1 MTEDATMDVT
11 LKYVVLLILILGTIL
26 VIIFENRNPVKTIAW
41 CLVLIFLP
49 VIGLTLYV
57 LFGMDNRHRRLIKE
71 EDLSCLKEITEMTQS
86 DDIVSEMPIPHKPLA
101 DMLCKMN
108 MSFLLS
114 GNDVEIMTD
123 FQTMSDRL
131 IADIEGARHHINML
145 FFKFEDDAAGRRIA
159 DALIR
164 KSEEGVQVR
173 LIYDDAGNLM
183 VPRRFYRKLRKHGI
197 KVRGFIRIFLPI
209 LSRDYNSRNHR
220 KVVVIDGRVGYMG
233 GMNIAQRYAEGL
245 KWGIWRD
252 THMRITGP
260 AVSELQTSFLT
271 DWKFTGGDEPDLA
284 PMYPYNPPSGN
295 TLMQIVTGGPMDKW
309 NVMMQAYMTAISSA
323 RCYAFLQSPYFI
335 PPEPIMKTL
344 QNAALS
350 GVDVR
355 VMIPYRGDK
364 GVLPPWASRSYIKDA
379 LNAGI
384 RIYLYRKG
392 YMHAKTLVIDDSLVT
407 IGSTNIDFRG
417 FEQDFE
423 INAFMYDESL
433 ARQYHD
439 VFIEDQNDAELID
452 PLEWDKRPFID
463 KAKESVARV
472 FSPLL

>member
-1 MTEDATMDVT
+1 MDFT
-11 LKYVVLLILILGTIL
+11 LKHIVVLTVILGTIF
-26 VIIFENRNPVKTIAW
+26 VIISENRNPVKTIAW
-41 CLVLIFLP
+41 CMVLTFMP
-49 VIGLTLYV
+49 VIGLILYI
-57 LFGMDNRHRRLIKE
+57 LFGMGNRHRKLVKD
-71 EDLSCLKEITEMTQS
+71 EDLSRFKDVTEIIQS
-86 DDIVSEMPIPHKPLA
+86 DEIISDLPARHKPLA
-101 DMLCKMN
+101 EMLYRMN
-108 MSFLLS
+108 RSYPLN
-114 GNDVEIMTD
+114 GNNVEIMTD
-123 FQTMSDRL
+123 FRTMSDRL
-131 IADIEGARHHINML
+131 VSDIEVARHHINML

-164 KSEEGVQVR
+164 KAEEGVQIR

-183 VPRRFYRKLRKHGI
+183 VPRRFYRRLRQHGI
-197 KVRGFIRIFLPI
+197 QVRGFMRIFLPI

-220 KVVVIDGRVGYMG
+220 KVVVIDGEVGYMG

-252 THMRITGP
+252 THIRITGP

-271 DWKFTGGDEPDLA
+271 DWKFTKGDEPDLDS
-284 PMYPYNPPSGN
+284 MYPYNPPCGN
-295 TLMQIVTGGPMDKW
+295 TLMQIVTGGPMGKW
-309 NVMMQAYMTAISSA
+309 NVMMQAYMTAIASA
-323 RCYAFLQSPYFI
+323 RRHAYLQSPYFI

-364 GVLPPWASRSYIKDA
+364 GILPPWASRSYIKEA

-384 RIYLYRKG
+384 RIYLYKKG
-392 YMHAKTLVIDDSLVT
+392 YMHAKTMTIDDSLVT

-417 FEQDFE
+417 FDQDFE
-423 INAFMYDESL
+423 INAFMYDGRL
-433 ARQYHD
+433 AVQQREI
-439 VFIEDQNDAELID
+439 FLEDQKDAELID
-452 PLEWDKRPFID
+452 PLEWDKRPLTD

-472 FSPLL
+472 FSPVL

>member
-1 MTEDATMDVT
+1 MDFA
-11 LKYVVLLILILGTIL
+11 LKQVFVLTIILGTIL
-26 VIIFENRNPVKTIAW
+26 VIISENRNPVKTIAW
-41 CLVLIFLP
+41 CVVLAFMP
-49 VIGLTLYV
+49 VIGLLLYI

-71 EDLSCLKEITEMTQS
+71 DDLSRLKGITEIIQGEDISSDIPTQY
-86 DDIVSEMPIPHKPLA
+86 KPLA
-101 DMLCKMN
+101 GMLHKMN
-108 MSFLLS
+108 RAYPLS
-114 GNDVEIMTD
+114 GNKVEIITD

-131 IADIEGARHHINML
+131 IADIGSARQHINML
-145 FFKFEDDAAGRRIA
+145 FFKFEDDEVGRRIA
-159 DALIR
+159 DALI
-164 KSEEGVQVR
+164 KKAEEGVQVR

-183 VPRRFYRKLRKHGI
+183 VPRRFYKKLRKHGLQ
-197 KVRGFIRIFLPI
+197 VRGFIKIFLPI

-220 KVVVIDGRVGYMG
+220 KVVVIDGKVGYMG

-252 THMRITGP
+252 TQIRIMGP

-271 DWKFTGGDEPDLA
+271 DWKFTKGDTPDLGL
-284 PMYPYNPPSGN
+284 MYPYNAPCGN

-309 NVMMQAYMTAISSA
+309 NAMMQAYMTAIVSA
-323 RCYAFLQSPYFI
+323 RSYAYLQSPYFI
-335 PPEPIMKTL
+335 PPEPIMKVL

-364 GVLPPWASRSYIKDA
+364 GVLPPLASRSYIKEA

-384 RIYLYRKG
+384 SMYLYRKG

-407 IGSTNIDFRG
+407 IGSTNLDFRG

-423 INAFMYDESL
+423 INAFMYDENL
-433 ARQYHD
+433 ARQQHD
-439 VFIEDQNDAELID
+439 LFIEDQKDAELID
-452 PLEWDKRPFID
+452 PLEWDKRPLLD
-463 KAKESVARV
+463 KAKESAARI
-472 FSPLL
+472 FSQVL

>member
-1 MTEDATMDVT
+1 MDFA
-11 LKYVVLLILILGTIL
+11 LKQVFVLTIILGTIL
-26 VIIFENRNPVKTIAW
+26 VIISENRNPVKTIAW
-41 CLVLIFLP
+41 CVVLAFMP
-49 VIGLTLYV
+49 VIGLLLYI

-71 EDLSCLKEITEMTQS
+71 DDLSRLKGITEIIQGEDISS
-86 DDIVSEMPIPHKPLA
+86 DIPAQYKPLA
-101 DMLCKMN
+101 GMLHKMN
-108 MSFLLS
+108 RAYPLS
-114 GNDVEIMTD
+114 GNNVEIITD

-131 IADIEGARHHINML
+131 IADIGSARQHINML
-145 FFKFEDDAAGRRIA
+145 FFKFEDDEVGRRIA
-159 DALIR
+159 DALI
-164 KSEEGVQVR
+164 KKAEEGVQVR

-183 VPRRFYRKLRKHGI
+183 VPRRFYKKLRKHGLQ
-197 KVRGFIRIFLPI
+197 VRGFIKIFLPI

-220 KVVVIDGRVGYMG
+220 KVVVIDGKVGYMG

-252 THMRITGP
+252 TQIRIMGP

-271 DWKFTGGDEPDLA
+271 DWKFTKGDTPDLGL
-284 PMYPYNPPSGN
+284 MYPYNAPCGN

-309 NVMMQAYMTAISSA
+309 NAMMQAYMTAIVSA
-323 RCYAFLQSPYFI
+323 RSYAYLQSPYFI
-335 PPEPIMKTL
+335 PPEPIMKVL

-364 GVLPPWASRSYIKDA
+364 GVLPPWASRSYIKEA

-384 RIYLYRKG
+384 RMYLYRKG

-407 IGSTNIDFRG
+407 IGSTNLDFRG

-423 INAFMYDESL
+423 INAFMYDENL
-433 ARQYHD
+433 ARQQHD
-439 VFIEDQNDAELID
+439 LFLEDQKDAELID
-452 PLEWDKRPFID
+452 PLEWDKRPLLD
-463 KAKESVARV
+463 KAKESAARI
-472 FSPLL
+472 FSQVL

>member
-1 MTEDATMDVT
+1 MDFA
-11 LKYVVLLILILGTIL
+11 LKQVFFLTIIFGTIL
-26 VIIFENRNPVKTIAW
+26 VIISENRNPVKTIAW
-41 CLVLIFLP
+41 CVVLAFMP
-49 VIGLTLYV
+49 VIGLLLYI

-71 EDLSCLKEITEMTQS
+71 DDLSRLKGITEIIQGEDISS
-86 DDIVSEMPIPHKPLA
+86 DIPAQYKPLA
-101 DMLCKMN
+101 GMLHKMN
-108 MSFLLS
+108 RAYPLS
-114 GNDVEIMTD
+114 GNNVEIITD

-131 IADIEGARHHINML
+131 IADIGSARQHINML
-145 FFKFEDDAAGRRIA
+145 FFKFEDDEVGRRIA
-159 DALIR
+159 DALI
-164 KSEEGVQVR
+164 KKAEEGVQVR

-183 VPRRFYRKLRKHGI
+183 VPRRFYKKLRKHGLQ
-197 KVRGFIRIFLPI
+197 VRGFIKIFLPI

-220 KVVVIDGRVGYMG
+220 KVVVIDGKVGYMG

-252 THMRITGP
+252 TQIRIMGP

-271 DWKFTGGDEPDLA
+271 DWKFTKGDTPDLGL
-284 PMYPYNPPSGN
+284 MYPYNAPCGN

-309 NVMMQAYMTAISSA
+309 NAMMQAYMTAIVSA
-323 RCYAFLQSPYFI
+323 RSYAYLQSPYFI
-335 PPEPIMKTL
+335 PPEPIMKVL

-364 GVLPPWASRSYIKDA
+364 GVLPPWASRSYIKEA

-384 RIYLYRKG
+384 RMYLYRKG

-407 IGSTNIDFRG
+407 IGSTNLDFRG

-423 INAFMYDESL
+423 INAFMYDENL
-433 ARQYHD
+433 ARQQHD
-439 VFIEDQNDAELID
+439 LFIEDQKDAELID
-452 PLEWDKRPFID
+452 PLEWDKRPLLD
-463 KAKESVARV
+463 KAKESAARI
-472 FSPLL
+472 FSQVL

>member
-1 MTEDATMDVT
+1 MDFI
-11 LKYVVLLILILGTIL
+11 LKHIVVLTVILGTIF
-26 VIIFENRNPVKTIAW
+26 VIISENRNPVKTIAW
-41 CLVLIFLP
+41 CMVLTFMP
-49 VIGLTLYV
+49 VIGLILYI
-57 LFGMDNRHRRLIKE
+57 LFGMGNRHRKLVKD
-71 EDLSCLKEITEMTQS
+71 EDLSRFKDVTEIIQS
-86 DDIVSEMPIPHKPLA
+86 DEIISDLPARHKPLA
-101 DMLCKMN
+101 EMLYRMN
-108 MSFLLS
+108 RSYPLN
-114 GNDVEIMTD
+114 GNNVEIMTD
-123 FQTMSDRL
+123 FRTMSDRL
-131 IADIEGARHHINML
+131 VSDIEVARHHINML

-164 KSEEGVQVR
+164 KAEEGVQIR

-183 VPRRFYRKLRKHGI
+183 VPRRFYRRLRQHGI
-197 KVRGFIRIFLPI
+197 QVRGFMRIFLPI

-220 KVVVIDGRVGYMG
+220 KVVVIDGEVGYMG

-252 THMRITGP
+252 THIRITGP

-271 DWKFTGGDEPDLA
+271 DWKFTKGDEPDLDS
-284 PMYPYNPPSGN
+284 MYPYNPPCGN
-295 TLMQIVTGGPMDKW
+295 TLMQIVTGGPMGKW
-309 NVMMQAYMTAISSA
+309 NVMMQAYMTAIASA
-323 RCYAFLQSPYFI
+323 RRHAYLQSPYFI

-364 GVLPPWASRSYIKDA
+364 GVLPPWASRSYIKEA

-392 YMHAKTLVIDDSLVT
+392 YMHAKTMTIDDSLVT

-423 INAFMYDESL
+423 INAFMYDGHL
-433 ARQYHD
+433 AVQQREI
-439 VFIEDQNDAELID
+439 FLKDQKDAELID
-452 PLEWDKRPFID
+452 PLEWDKRPLTD

-472 FSPLL
+472 FSPVL

>member
-1 MTEDATMDVT
+1 MDFAIKNIVIATV
-11 LKYVVLLILILGTIL
+11 IFGTIL

-41 CLVLIFLP
+41 CVVLAFMP
-49 VIGLTLYV
+49 VIGLLLYI

-71 EDLSCLKEITEMTQS
+71 DDLSRLKGITEIIQGEDISSDIPTQY
-86 DDIVSEMPIPHKPLA
+86 KPLA
-101 DMLCKMN
+101 GMLHKMN
-108 MSFLLS
+108 RAYPLS
-114 GNDVEIMTD
+114 GNKVEIITD

-131 IADIEGARHHINML
+131 IADIGSARQHINML
-145 FFKFEDDAAGRRIA
+145 FFKFEDDEVGRRIV

-164 KSEEGVQVR
+164 KSEEGVLVR

-183 VPRRFYRKLRKHGI
+183 VPRRFYKKLRKHGLQ
-197 KVRGFIRIFLPI
+197 VRGFIKIFLPI

-252 THMRITGP
+252 TQIRIMGP

-271 DWKFTGGDEPDLA
+271 DWKFTKGDTPDLGL
-284 PMYPYNPPSGN
+284 MYPYNAPCGN

-309 NVMMQAYMTAISSA
+309 NAMMQAYMTAIVSA
-323 RCYAFLQSPYFI
+323 RSYAYLQSPYFI
-335 PPEPIMKTL
+335 PPEPIMKVL
-344 QNAALS
+344 QNSALS

-364 GVLPPWASRSYIKDA
+364 GVLPPWASRSYIKEA

-384 RIYLYRKG
+384 SMYLYRKG

-407 IGSTNIDFRG
+407 IGSTNLDFRG

-423 INAFMYDESL
+423 INAFMYDENL
-433 ARQYHD
+433 ARQQHD
-439 VFIEDQNDAELID
+439 LFIEDQKDAELID
-452 PLEWDKRPFID
+452 PLEWDKRPLLD
-463 KAKESVARV
+463 KAKESAARI
-472 FSPLL
+472 FSQVL

>member
-1 MTEDATMDVT
+1 MDFA
-11 LKYVVLLILILGTIL
+11 LKQVFVLTIILGTIL
-26 VIIFENRNPVKTIAW
+26 VIISENRNPVKTIAW
-41 CLVLIFLP
+41 CVVLAFMP
-49 VIGLTLYV
+49 VIGLLLYI

-71 EDLSCLKEITEMTQS
+71 DDLSRLKGITEIIQGEDISS
-86 DDIVSEMPIPHKPLA
+86 DIPAQYKPLA
-101 DMLCKMN
+101 GMLHKMN
-108 MSFLLS
+108 RAYPLS
-114 GNDVEIMTD
+114 GNNVEIITD

-131 IADIEGARHHINML
+131 IADIGSARQHINML
-145 FFKFEDDAAGRRIA
+145 FFKFEDDEVGRRIA
-159 DALIR
+159 DALI
-164 KSEEGVQVR
+164 KKAEEGVQVR

-183 VPRRFYRKLRKHGI
+183 VPRRFYKKLRKHGLQ
-197 KVRGFIRIFLPI
+197 VRGFIKIFLPI

-220 KVVVIDGRVGYMG
+220 KVVVIDGKVGYMG

-252 THMRITGP
+252 TQIRIMGP

-271 DWKFTGGDEPDLA
+271 DWKFTKGDTPDLGL
-284 PMYPYNPPSGN
+284 MYPYNAPCGN

-309 NVMMQAYMTAISSA
+309 NAMMQAYMTAIVSA
-323 RCYAFLQSPYFI
+323 RSYAYLQSPYFI
-335 PPEPIMKTL
+335 PPEPIMKVL

-364 GVLPPWASRSYIKDA
+364 GVLPPWASRSYIKEA

-384 RIYLYRKG
+384 RMYLYRKG

-407 IGSTNIDFRG
+407 IGSTNLDFRG

-423 INAFMYDESL
+423 INAFMYNENL
-433 ARQYHD
+433 ARQQHD
-439 VFIEDQNDAELID
+439 LFIEDQKDAELID
-452 PLEWDKRPFID
+452 PLEWDKRPLLD
-463 KAKESVARV
+463 KARESAARI
-472 FSPLL
+472 FSQVL

>member
-1 MTEDATMDVT
+1 MDFAIKNIVIATV
-11 LKYVVLLILILGTIL
+11 IFGTIL

-41 CLVLIFLP
+41 CMVLTFMP
-49 VIGLTLYV
+49 VIGLLLYI
-57 LFGMDNRHRRLIKE
+57 LFGMDNRHRRQIKD
-71 EDLSCLKEITEMTQS
+71 EDLSRLKGITEITQS
-86 DDIVSEMPIPHKPLA
+86 DDILSEMPVPQKPLA
-101 DMLCKMN
+101 DMLRKMN
-108 MSFLLS
+108 KSFLLS
-114 GNDVEIMTD
+114 GNDVEIITD

-197 KVRGFIRIFLPI
+197 QVRGFIRIFLPI

-271 DWKFTGGDEPDLA
+271 DWKFTKGDEPDIDS
-284 PMYPYNPPSGN
+284 MYPYNPPSGN

-309 NVMMQAYMTAISSA
+309 NVMMQAYMTAIASA
-323 RCYAFLQSPYFI
+323 RHHAYLQSPYFI
-335 PPEPIMKTL
+335 PPESIMKTL

-355 VMIPYRGDK
+355 VMIPYRSDK
-364 GVLPPWASRSYIKDA
+364 GVLPPWASRSYFKEA

-392 YMHAKTLVIDDSLVT
+392 YMHAKTMTIDDSLVT

-423 INAFMYDESL
+423 INAFMYDESM
-433 ARQYHD
+433 ARQQRD
-439 VFIEDQNDAELID
+439 IFLEDLKDAELID

-472 FSPLL
+472 FSPVL

>member
-1 MTEDATMDVT
+1 MDFA
-11 LKYVVLLILILGTIL
+11 LKQVFVLTIILGTIL
-26 VIIFENRNPVKTIAW
+26 VIISENRNPVKTIAW
-41 CLVLIFLP
+41 CVVLAFMP
-49 VIGLTLYV
+49 VIGLLLYI

-71 EDLSCLKEITEMTQS
+71 DDLSRLKGITEIIQGEDISS
-86 DDIVSEMPIPHKPLA
+86 DIPAQYKPLA
-101 DMLCKMN
+101 GMLHKMN
-108 MSFLLS
+108 RAYPLS
-114 GNDVEIMTD
+114 GNNVEIITD

-131 IADIEGARHHINML
+131 IADIGSARQQINML
-145 FFKFEDDAAGRRIA
+145 FFKFEDDEVGRRIA
-159 DALIR
+159 DALI
-164 KSEEGVQVR
+164 KKAEEGVQVR

-183 VPRRFYRKLRKHGI
+183 VPRRFYKKLRKHGLQ
-197 KVRGFIRIFLPI
+197 VRGFIKIFLPI

-220 KVVVIDGRVGYMG
+220 KVVVIDGKVGYMG

-252 THMRITGP
+252 TQIRIMGP

-271 DWKFTGGDEPDLA
+271 DWKFTKGDTPDLGL
-284 PMYPYNPPSGN
+284 MYPYNAPCGN

-309 NVMMQAYMTAISSA
+309 NAMMQAYMTAIVSA
-323 RCYAFLQSPYFI
+323 RSYAYLQSPYFI
-335 PPEPIMKTL
+335 PPEPIMKVL

-364 GVLPPWASRSYIKDA
+364 GVLPPWASRSYIKEA

-384 RIYLYRKG
+384 RMYLYRKG

-407 IGSTNIDFRG
+407 IGSTNLDFRG

-423 INAFMYDESL
+423 INAFMYDENL
-433 ARQYHD
+433 ARQQHD
-439 VFIEDQNDAELID
+439 LFIEDQKDAELID
-452 PLEWDKRPFID
+452 PLEWDKRPLLD
-463 KAKESVARV
+463 KAKESAARI
-472 FSPLL
+472 FSQVL

>member
-1 MTEDATMDVT
+1 MDFAIKNIVIATV
-11 LKYVVLLILILGTIL
+11 IFGTIL

-41 CLVLIFLP
+41 CMVLTFMP
-49 VIGLTLYV
+49 VIGLLLYI

-71 EDLSCLKEITEMTQS
+71 DDLSRLKGITEIIQGGDISS
-86 DDIVSEMPIPHKPLA
+86 DIPAQYKPLA
-101 DMLCKMN
+101 GMLHKMN
-108 MSFLLS
+108 RAYPLS
-114 GNDVEIMTD
+114 GNNVEIITD

-164 KSEEGVQVR
+164 KAEEGVLVR

-197 KVRGFIRIFLPI
+197 QVRGFIRIFLPI

-271 DWKFTGGDEPDLA
+271 DWKFTKGDEPDLA
-284 PMYPYNPPSGN
+284 PMYPYNPPCGN

-309 NVMMQAYMTAISSA
+309 NVMMQAYMTAIASA
-323 RCYAFLQSPYFI
+323 RHHAYLQSPYFI

-364 GVLPPWASRSYIKDA
+364 GVLPPWASRSYFKEA

-384 RIYLYRKG
+384 RIYLYSKG
-392 YMHAKTLVIDDSLVT
+392 YMHAKTMTIDDSLVT

-423 INAFMYDESL
+423 INAFMYDESM
-433 ARQYHD
+433 ARQQRD
-439 VFIEDQNDAELID
+439 IFLEDLKDAELID
-452 PLEWDKRPFID
+452 PLEWDKRPLLD
-463 KAKESVARV
+463 KAKESAARI
-472 FSPLL
+472 FSQVL

>member
-1 MTEDATMDVT
+1 MTGQI
-11 LKYVVLLILILGTIL
+11 LKYVFILTVILGTIL
-26 VIIFENRNPVKTIAW
+26 VIITENRNPVKTLAW
-41 CLVLIFLP
+41 CVVLVFMPLIGF
-49 VIGLTLYV
+49 ILYI
-57 LFGMDNRHRRLIKE
+57 LFGMDNRHRRLIKKE
-71 EDLSCLKEITEMTQS
+71 EYDRLKGMTEIMQK
-86 DDIVSEMPIPHKPLA
+86 DDIVSEIPDRHKPLVT
-101 DMLCKMN
+101 MLSKAN
-108 MSFLLS
+108 GAYPLS
-114 GNDVEIMTD
+114 GNNVEIMSD
-123 FQTMSDRL
+123 FTTMSDRL
-131 IADIEGARHHINML
+131 VRDIESARYHINIL
-145 FFKFEDDAAGRRIA
+145 FFKFEDDQVGNKIA

-164 KSEEGVQVR
+164 KSKEGVQVR
-173 LIYDDAGNLM
+173 LIYDEAGNMM
-183 VPRRFYRKLRKHGI
+183 VPRRFYRRLRKHGI
-197 KVRGFIRIFLPI
+197 QVRGFIRIFLPI

-271 DWKFTGGDEPDLA
+271 DWKFTKGDEPDLA
-284 PMYPYNPPSGN
+284 PMYPYNPPCGN

-309 NVMMQAYMTAISSA
+309 NVMMQAYMTAIASA
-323 RCYAFLQSPYFI
+323 RHHAYLQSPYFI
-335 PPEPIMKTL
+335 PPEPIMKVL

-364 GVLPPWASRSYIKDA
+364 GVLPPWASRSYIKEA

-384 RIYLYRKG
+384 KMYLYRKG
-392 YMHAKTLVIDDSLVT
+392 YMHAKTMTIDDSLVT

-423 INAFMYDESL
+423 INAFMYDESM
-433 ARQYHD
+433 ARQQRD
-439 VFIEDQNDAELID
+439 IFLEDLKDAELID
-452 PLEWDKRPFID
+452 PLEWDKRPLLD
-463 KAKESVARV
+463 KAKESAARI
-472 FSPLL
+472 FSQVL

>member
-1 MTEDATMDVT
+1 MDFAIKNIVIATV
-11 LKYVVLLILILGTIL
+11 IFGTIL

-41 CLVLIFLP
+41 CMVLTFMP
-49 VIGLTLYV
+49 VIGLLIYI
-57 LFGMDNRHRRLIKE
+57 LFGMDNRHRRQIKD
-71 EDLSCLKEITEMTQS
+71 EDLSRLKGITEITQS
-86 DDIVSEMPIPHKPLA
+86 DDILSEMPVPQKPLA
-101 DMLCKMN
+101 DMLRKMN
-108 MSFLLS
+108 KSFLLS
-114 GNDVEIMTD
+114 GNDVEIITD

-197 KVRGFIRIFLPI
+197 QVRGFIRIFPPI

-271 DWKFTGGDEPDLA
+271 DWKFTKGDEPDLD

-309 NVMMQAYMTAISSA
+309 NVMMQAYMTAIASA
-323 RCYAFLQSPYFI
+323 RHHAYLQSPYFI

-364 GVLPPWASRSYIKDA
+364 GVLPPWASRSYFKEA

-392 YMHAKTLVIDDSLVT
+392 YMHAKTMTIDDSLVT

-423 INAFMYDESL
+423 INAFMYDESM
-433 ARQYHD
+433 ARQQRD
-439 VFIEDQNDAELID
+439 IFLEDLKDAELID
-452 PLEWDKRPFID
+452 PLEWDRRPFID
-463 KAKESVARV
+463 KAKESVARI
-472 FSPLL
+472 FSQVL

>member
-1 MTEDATMDVT
+1 MDFA
-11 LKYVVLLILILGTIL
+11 LKQVLVLTIILGTIL
-26 VIIFENRNPVKTIAW
+26 VIISENRNPVKTIAW
-41 CLVLIFLP
+41 CVVLAFMP
-49 VIGLTLYV
+49 VIGLLLYI

-71 EDLSCLKEITEMTQS
+71 DDLSRLKGITEIIQGQDISS
-86 DDIVSEMPIPHKPLA
+86 DIPAQYKPLA
-101 DMLCKMN
+101 GMLHKMN
-108 MSFLLS
+108 RAYPLS
-114 GNDVEIMTD
+114 GNNVEIITD

-164 KSEEGVQVR
+164 KSEEGVLVR

-197 KVRGFIRIFLPI
+197 QVRGFIRIFLPI

-271 DWKFTGGDEPDLA
+271 DWKFTKGDEPDLD
-284 PMYPYNPPSGN
+284 PMYPYNSPCGN

-309 NVMMQAYMTAISSA
+309 NVMMQAYMTAIASA
-323 RCYAFLQSPYFI
+323 RHHAYLQSPYFI
-335 PPEPIMKTL
+335 PPEPIMKVL

-364 GVLPPWASRSYIKDA
+364 GVLPPWASRSYIKEA

-384 RIYLYRKG
+384 KMYLYRKG
-392 YMHAKTLVIDDSLVT
+392 YMHAKTMTIDDSLVT

-423 INAFMYDESL
+423 INAFMYDENL
-433 ARQYHD
+433 ARQQHD
-439 VFIEDQNDAELID
+439 LFIEDQKDAELID
-452 PLEWDKRPFID
+452 PLEWDKRPLLD
-463 KAKESVARV
+463 KAKESAARI
-472 FSPLL
+472 FSQVL

>member
-1 MTEDATMDVT
+1 MDFL
-11 LKYVVLLILILGTIL
+11 LKQVFILTIILGTIL
-26 VIIFENRNPVKTIAW
+26 VIISENRNPVKTIAW
-41 CLVLIFLP
+41 CMVLIFLP
-49 VIGLTLYV
+49 VIGLTLYI
-57 LFGMDNRHRRLIKE
+57 LLGMDNRHRKLIKE
-71 EDLSCLKEITEMTQS
+71 EDLSRLKSVTEVIQS
-86 DDIVSEMPIPHKPLA
+86 DDVVSEMSVQHKSLA
-101 DMLCKMN
+101 EMLRNMN
-108 MSFLLS
+108 QAYLLS
-114 GNDVEIMTD
+114 GNNVEIMTD

-131 IADIEGARHHINML
+131 VHDIEGARHHINML

-164 KSEEGVQVR
+164 KAEEGVSVR

-183 VPRRFYRKLRKHGI
+183 VPRKFYRRLRKHGI
-197 KVRGFIRIFLPI
+197 QVKGFIRIFLPI

-220 KVVVIDGRVGYMG
+220 KVVVIDGKVGYMG

-252 THMRITGP
+252 THIRITGP

-271 DWKFTGGDEPDLA
+271 DWKFTQGDEPDLNS
-284 PMYPYNPPSGN
+284 MYPYNPPCGN
-295 TLMQIVTGGPMDKW
+295 TIMQIVTGGPMDRW
-309 NVMMQAYMTAISSA
+309 HVMMQAYMTAIASA
-323 RCYAFLQSPYFI
+323 HSHAYLQSPYFI
-335 PPEPIMKTL
+335 PPDPIMKAL

-350 GVDVR
+350 GIDVR

-364 GVLPPWASRSYIKDA
+364 GVLPPWASRSYIKEA

-392 YMHAKTLVIDDSLVT
+392 YMHAKTMTIDDSLVT

-423 INAFMYDESL
+423 VNAFMYDESL
-433 ARQYHD
+433 ARQQREI
-439 VFIEDQNDAELID
+439 FLEDQKDAELID

-463 KAKESVARV
+463 KAKESVARI
-472 FSPLL
+472 FSQVL

>member
-1 MTEDATMDVT
+1 MDFAIKNIVIATV
-11 LKYVVLLILILGTIL
+11 IFGTIL

-41 CLVLIFLP
+41 CMVLTFMP
-49 VIGLTLYV
+49 VIGLLLYI
-57 LFGMDNRHRRLIKE
+57 LFGMDNRHRRQIKD
-71 EDLSCLKEITEMTQS
+71 EDLSRLKGITEITQS
-86 DDIVSEMPIPHKPLA
+86 DDILSEMPVPQKSLA
-101 DMLCKMN
+101 DMLRKMN
-108 MSFLLS
+108 KSFLLS
-114 GNDVEIMTD
+114 GNDVEIITD

-197 KVRGFIRIFLPI
+197 QVRGFIRIFLPI

-271 DWKFTGGDEPDLA
+271 DWKFTKGDEPDIDS
-284 PMYPYNPPSGN
+284 MYPYNPPSGN

-309 NVMMQAYMTAISSA
+309 NVMMQAYMTAIASA
-323 RCYAFLQSPYFI
+323 RHHAYLQSPYFI

-355 VMIPYRGDK
+355 VMIPYRSDK
-364 GVLPPWASRSYIKDA
+364 GVLPPWASRSYFKEA

-392 YMHAKTLVIDDSLVT
+392 YMHAKTMTIDDSLVT

-423 INAFMYDESL
+423 INAFMYDESM
-433 ARQYHD
+433 ARQQRD
-439 VFIEDQNDAELID
+439 IFLEDLKDAELID

-472 FSPLL
+472 FSPVL

>member
-1 MTEDATMDVT
+1 MDFAIKNIVIATV
-11 LKYVVLLILILGTIL
+11 IFGTIL

-41 CLVLIFLP
+41 CMVLTFMP
-49 VIGLTLYV
+49 VIGLLLYI
-57 LFGMDNRHRRLIKE
+57 LFGMDNRHRRQIKD
-71 EDLSCLKEITEMTQS
+71 EDLSRLKGITEITQS
-86 DDIVSEMPIPHKPLA
+86 DDILSEMPVPQKPLA
-101 DMLCKMN
+101 DMLRKMN
-108 MSFLLS
+108 KSFLLS
-114 GNDVEIMTD
+114 GNDVEIITD

-164 KSEEGVQVR
+164 KSEEGVLVR

-197 KVRGFIRIFLPI
+197 QVRGFIRIFLPI

-271 DWKFTGGDEPDLA
+271 DWKFTKGDEPDLA
-284 PMYPYNPPSGN
+284 PMYPYNPPCGN
-295 TLMQIVTGGPMDKW
+295 SLMQIVTGVPMDKW
-309 NVMMQAYMTAISSA
+309 NVMMQAYMTAIASA
-323 RCYAFLQSPYFI
+323 RHHAYLQSPYFI

-364 GVLPPWASRSYIKDA
+364 GVLPPWASRSYFKEA

-392 YMHAKTLVIDDSLVT
+392 YMHAKTMTIDDSLVT

-423 INAFMYDESL
+423 INAFMYDESM
-433 ARQYHD
+433 ARQQRD
-439 VFIEDQNDAELID
+439 IFLEDLKDAELID
-452 PLEWDKRPFID
+452 PLEWDKRPLLD
-463 KAKESVARV
+463 KAKESAARI
-472 FSPLL
+472 FSQVL

>member
-1 MTEDATMDVT
+1 MDFA
-11 LKYVVLLILILGTIL
+11 LKQVFVLTIILGTIL
-26 VIIFENRNPVKTIAW
+26 VIISENRNPVKTIAW
-41 CLVLIFLP
+41 CVVLAFMP
-49 VIGLTLYV
+49 VIGLLLYI

-71 EDLSCLKEITEMTQS
+71 DDLSRLKRITEIIQGEDISS
-86 DDIVSEMPIPHKPLA
+86 DIPAQYKPLA
-101 DMLCKMN
+101 GMLHKMN
-108 MSFLLS
+108 RAYPLS
-114 GNDVEIMTD
+114 GNNVEIITD

-131 IADIEGARHHINML
+131 IADIGSARQNINML
-145 FFKFEDDAAGRRIA
+145 FFKFEDDEVGRRIA
-159 DALIR
+159 DALI
-164 KSEEGVQVR
+164 KKAEEGVQVR

-183 VPRRFYRKLRKHGI
+183 VPRRFYKKLRKHGLQ
-197 KVRGFIRIFLPI
+197 VRGFIKIFLPI

-220 KVVVIDGRVGYMG
+220 KVVVIDGKVGYMG

-252 THMRITGP
+252 TQIRIMGP

-271 DWKFTGGDEPDLA
+271 DWKFTKGDTPDLGL
-284 PMYPYNPPSGN
+284 MYPYNAPCGN

-309 NVMMQAYMTAISSA
+309 NAMMQAYMTAIVSA
-323 RCYAFLQSPYFI
+323 RSYAYLQSPYFI
-335 PPEPIMKTL
+335 PPEPIMKVL

-364 GVLPPWASRSYIKDA
+364 GVLPPWASRSYIKEA

-384 RIYLYRKG
+384 RMYLYRKG

-407 IGSTNIDFRG
+407 IGSTNLDFRG

-423 INAFMYDESL
+423 INAFMYDESM
-433 ARQYHD
+433 ARQQRD
-439 VFIEDQNDAELID
+439 IFLEDLKDAELID
-452 PLEWDKRPFID
+452 PLEWDKRPLLD
-463 KAKESVARV
+463 KAKESAARI
-472 FSPLL
+472 FSQVL

>member
-1 MTEDATMDVT
+1 MTGQI
-11 LKYVVLLILILGTIL
+11 LKYVFILTVILGTIL
-26 VIIFENRNPVKTIAW
+26 VIITENRNPVKTLAW
-41 CLVLIFLP
+41 CMVLVFMP
-49 VIGLTLYV
+49 FIGFILYI
-57 LFGMDNRHRRLIKE
+57 LFGMDNRHRRLIRKE
-71 EDLSCLKEITEMTQS
+71 DYDRLKGMTEIMQK
-86 DDIVSEMPIPHKPLA
+86 DDIVSEIPDRHKPLVT
-101 DMLCKMN
+101 MLSKAN
-108 MSFLLS
+108 GAYPLS
-114 GNDVEIMTD
+114 GNNVEIMTD
-123 FQTMSDRL
+123 FTTMSDRL
-131 IADIEGARHHINML
+131 VRDIESARYHINIL
-145 FFKFEDDAAGRRIA
+145 FFKFEDDQVGNKIA

-164 KSEEGVQVR
+164 KSKEGVQVR
-173 LIYDDAGNLM
+173 LIYDEAGNMM
-183 VPRRFYRKLRKHGI
+183 VPRRFYRRLRKHGI
-197 KVRGFIRIFLPI
+197 QVRGFIRIFLPI

-271 DWKFTGGDEPDLA
+271 DWKFTKGDEPDLA
-284 PMYPYNPPSGN
+284 PMYPYNPPCGN

-309 NVMMQAYMTAISSA
+309 NVMMQAYMTAIASA
-323 RCYAFLQSPYFI
+323 RHHAYLQSPYFI

-364 GVLPPWASRSYIKDA
+364 GVLPPWASRSYFKEA

-392 YMHAKTLVIDDSLVT
+392 YMHAKTMTIDDSLVT

-423 INAFMYDESL
+423 INAFMYDESM
-433 ARQYHD
+433 ARQQRD
-439 VFIEDQNDAELID
+439 IFLEDLKDAELID
-452 PLEWDKRPFID
+452 PLEWDKRPLLD
-463 KAKESVARV
+463 KAKESAARI
-472 FSPLL
+472 FSQVL

>member
-1 MTEDATMDVT
+1 MDFA
-11 LKYVVLLILILGTIL
+11 LKQVFVLTIILGTIL
-26 VIIFENRNPVKTIAW
+26 VIISENRNPVKTIAW
-41 CLVLIFLP
+41 CVVLSFMP
-49 VIGLTLYV
+49 VIGLLLYI
-57 LFGMDNRHRRLIKE
+57 LFGMDNRHRRPIKE
-71 EDLSCLKEITEMTQS
+71 DDLSRLKGITEIIQGEDISS
-86 DDIVSEMPIPHKPLA
+86 DIPAQYKPLA
-101 DMLCKMN
+101 GMLHKMN
-108 MSFLLS
+108 RAYPLS
-114 GNDVEIMTD
+114 GNNVEIITD

-131 IADIEGARHHINML
+131 IADIGSAREHINML
-145 FFKFEDDAAGRRIA
+145 FFKFEDDEVGRRIA
-159 DALIR
+159 DALI
-164 KSEEGVQVR
+164 KKAEEGVQVR

-183 VPRRFYRKLRKHGI
+183 VPRRFYKKLRKHGLQ
-197 KVRGFIRIFLPI
+197 VRGFIKIFLPI

-220 KVVVIDGRVGYMG
+220 KVVVIDGKVGYMG

-252 THMRITGP
+252 TQIRIMGP

-271 DWKFTGGDEPDLA
+271 DWKFTKGDTPDLGL
-284 PMYPYNPPSGN
+284 MYPYNAPCGN

-309 NVMMQAYMTAISSA
+309 NAMMQAYMTAIVSA
-323 RCYAFLQSPYFI
+323 RSYAYLQSPYFI
-335 PPEPIMKTL
+335 PPEPIMKVL

-364 GVLPPWASRSYIKDA
+364 GVLPPWASRSYIKEA

-384 RIYLYRKG
+384 RMYLYRKG

-423 INAFMYDESL
+423 INAFMYDENL
-433 ARQYHD
+433 ARQQHD
-439 VFIEDQNDAELID
+439 LFIEDQKDAELID
-452 PLEWDKRPFID
+452 PLEWDKRPLLD
-463 KAKESVARV
+463 KAKESAARI
-472 FSPLL
+472 FSQVL

>member
-1 MTEDATMDVT
+1 MDFAIKNIVIATV
-11 LKYVVLLILILGTIL
+11 IFGTIL

-41 CLVLIFLP
+41 CMVLTFMP
-49 VIGLTLYV
+49 VIGLLLYI
-57 LFGMDNRHRRLIKE
+57 LFGMDNRHRRQIKD
-71 EDLSCLKEITEMTQS
+71 EDLSRLKGITEITQS
-86 DDIVSEMPIPHKPLA
+86 DDILSEMPVPQKPLA
-101 DMLCKMN
+101 DMLRKMN
-108 MSFLLS
+108 NSFLLS
-114 GNDVEIMTD
+114 GNDVEIITD

-197 KVRGFIRIFLPI
+197 QVRGFIRIFLPI

-271 DWKFTGGDEPDLA
+271 DWKFTKGDEPDLDS
-284 PMYPYNPPSGN
+284 MYPCNPPSGN

-309 NVMMQAYMTAISSA
+309 NVMMQAYMTAIASA
-323 RCYAFLQSPYFI
+323 RHHAYLQSPYFI

-364 GVLPPWASRSYIKDA
+364 GVLPPWASRSYFKEA

-392 YMHAKTLVIDDSLVT
+392 YMHAKTMTIDDSLVT

-423 INAFMYDESL
+423 INAFMYDESM
-433 ARQYHD
+433 ARQQRD
-439 VFIEDQNDAELID
+439 IFLEDLKDAELID
-452 PLEWDKRPFID
+452 PLEWEKRPFID
-463 KAKESVARV
+463 KAKESVARI
-472 FSPLL
+472 FSQVL

>member
-1 MTEDATMDVT
+1 MDFA
-11 LKYVVLLILILGTIL
+11 LKQVFVLTIILGTIL
-26 VIIFENRNPVKTIAW
+26 VIISENRNPVKTIAW
-41 CLVLIFLP
+41 CVVLAFMP
-49 VIGLTLYV
+49 VIGLLLYI

-71 EDLSCLKEITEMTQS
+71 DDLSRLKGITEIIQGEDISSDIPTQY
-86 DDIVSEMPIPHKPLA
+86 KPLA
-101 DMLCKMN
+101 GMLHKMN
-108 MSFLLS
+108 RAYPLS
-114 GNDVEIMTD
+114 GNKVEIITD

-131 IADIEGARHHINML
+131 IADIGSARQHINML
-145 FFKFEDDAAGRRIA
+145 FFKFEDDEVGRRIA
-159 DALIR
+159 DALI
-164 KSEEGVQVR
+164 KKAEEGVQVR

-183 VPRRFYRKLRKHGI
+183 VPRRFYKKLRKHGLQ
-197 KVRGFIRIFLPI
+197 VRGFIKIFLPI

-271 DWKFTGGDEPDLA
+271 DWKFTKGDEPDLDS
-284 PMYPYNPPSGN
+284 MYPCNPPCGN

-309 NVMMQAYMTAISSA
+309 NAMMQAYMTAIVSA
-323 RCYAFLQSPYFI
+323 RSYAYLQSPYFI
-335 PPEPIMKTL
+335 PPEPIMKVL

-364 GVLPPWASRSYIKDA
+364 GVLPPWASRSYIKEA

-384 RIYLYRKG
+384 NMYLYRKG

-423 INAFMYDESL
+423 INAFMYDENL
-433 ARQYHD
+433 ARQQHD
-439 VFIEDQNDAELID
+439 LFIEDQKDAELID
-452 PLEWDKRPFID
+452 PLEWDKRPLLD
-463 KAKESVARV
+463 KAKESAARI
-472 FSPLL
+472 FSQVL

>member
-1 MTEDATMDVT
+1 MMLET
-11 LKYVVLLILILGTIL
+11 LKYIFILTVILGTIL
-26 VIIFENRNPVKTIAW
+26 VIITENRNPVKTIAW
-41 CLVLIFLP
+41 CMALIFMP
-49 VIGLTLYV
+49 FIGIILYI
-57 LFGMDNRHRRLIKE
+57 LFGMDNRHRRLIRKE
-71 EDLSCLKEITEMTQS
+71 EYDRLKGMTETMQS
-86 DDIVSEMPIPHKPLA
+86 DDIVSDIPDRHRPLA
-101 DMLCKMN
+101 TMLYKAN
-108 MSFLLS
+108 RAYPLS
-114 GNDVEIMTD
+114 GNDVELMTN
-123 FQTMSDRL
+123 FTTMSDRL
-131 IADIEGARHHINML
+131 VTDIENARHHINIL
-145 FFKFEDDAAGRRIA
+145 FFKFEDDSAGRKVA

-164 KSEEGVQVR
+164 KAEEGVQVR
-173 LIYDDAGNLM
+173 LIYDEAGNMM
-183 VPRRFYRKLRKHGI
+183 VPRRFYRRLREHGI
-197 KVRGFIRIFLPI
+197 QVRGFIRIFLPI

-271 DWKFTGGDEPDLA
+271 DWKFTKGDEPDLDS
-284 PMYPYNPPSGN
+284 MYPCNLTSGN

-309 NVMMQAYMTAISSA
+309 NVMMQAYMTAIASA
-323 RCYAFLQSPYFI
+323 RSYAYLQSPYFI
-335 PPEPIMKTL
+335 PPEPIMKVL

-355 VMIPYRGDK
+355 VIIPYRGDK
-364 GVLPPWASRSYIKDA
+364 GVLPPWASRSYIKEA

-423 INAFMYDESL
+423 INAFMYDENL
-433 ARQYHD
+433 ARQQHD
-439 VFIEDQNDAELID
+439 LFIEDQKDAELID
-452 PLEWDKRPFID
+452 PLEWDKRPLLD
-463 KAKESVARV
+463 KAKESAARI
-472 FSPLL
+472 FSQVL

>member
-1 MTEDATMDVT
+1 MDFA
-11 LKYVVLLILILGTIL
+11 LKQVFVLTIILGTIL
-26 VIIFENRNPVKTIAW
+26 VIISENRNPVKTIAW
-41 CLVLIFLP
+41 CVVLAFMP
-49 VIGLTLYV
+49 VIGLLLYI
-57 LFGMDNRHRRLIKE
+57 LFGMDNRHRRLIRKE
-71 EDLSCLKEITEMTQS
+71 EYDRLKGMTETMQK
-86 DDIVSEMPIPHKPLA
+86 DDIVSEIPDRHKPLVT
-101 DMLCKMN
+101 MLSKAN
-108 MSFLLS
+108 GAYPLS
-114 GNDVEIMTD
+114 GNNVEIMTN
-123 FQTMSDRL
+123 FTTMSDRL
-131 IADIEGARHHINML
+131 IRDIESARYHINIL
-145 FFKFEDDAAGRRIA
+145 FFKFEDDQVGNKIA

-164 KSEEGVQVR
+164 KSKEGVQVR
-173 LIYDDAGNLM
+173 LIYDEAGNMM
-183 VPRRFYRKLRKHGI
+183 VPRRFYRRLRKHGI
-197 KVRGFIRIFLPI
+197 QVRGFIRIFLPI

-220 KVVVIDGRVGYMG
+220 KVVVIDGKVGYMG

-271 DWKFTGGDEPDLA
+271 DWKFTKGDEPDLA
-284 PMYPYNPPSGN
+284 PMYPYNPPCGN

-309 NVMMQAYMTAISSA
+309 NVMMQAYMTAIASA
-323 RCYAFLQSPYFI
+323 RHHAYLQSPYFI

-364 GVLPPWASRSYIKDA
+364 GVLPPWASRSYFKEA

-392 YMHAKTLVIDDSLVT
+392 YMHAKTMTIDDSLVT

-423 INAFMYDESL
+423 INAFMYDESM
-433 ARQYHD
+433 ARQQRD
-439 VFIEDQNDAELID
+439 IFLEDLKDAELID
-452 PLEWDKRPFID
+452 PLEWDKRPLLD
-463 KAKESVARV
+463 KAKESAARI
-472 FSPLL
+472 FSQVL